1 MLAGEG
7 HYDEEKAFLSPS
19 VAFMEPCPPTAL
31 AIAFAGVVVY
41 GGKSLGAVTG
51 LVQATDQFS
60 ASLFVQM
67 EKMILPDLIES
78 FFADFKR
85 GSPIRL
91 GNQSLYRPLPLSLSG
106 SSAAIPH
113 SHVHYGSVGN
123 RSISGQSIPPS
134 GGHSKSDCTTRN
146 SRPDD

>member
-85 GSPIRL
+85 GSPIHL
-91 GNQSLYRPLPLSLSG
+91 GNKSLCRPLSG
-106 SSAAIPH
+106 SGAAIPH

-123 RSISGQSIPPS
+123 QSLRVAGTRYLIVRQEIQ
-134 GGHSKSDCTTRN
+134 DQMIDRCT
-146 SRPDD
+146 

>member
-7 HYDEEKAFLSPS
+7 HCDEEKAFLSPS
-19 VAFMEPCPPTAL
+19 VASMEPCPPTAL

-41 GGKSLGAVTG
+41 GGKSLGAVAG
-51 LVQATDQFS
+51 SVQAADQFS

-67 EKMILPDLIES
+67 EKMILPDLVES

-85 GSPIRL
+85 GSPIHL
-91 GNQSLYRPLPLSLSG
+91 GNQSLCRPLPLSGSG
-106 SSAAIPH
+106 AAIPH

-123 RSISGQSIPPS
+123 RSISGQSIPPG
-134 GGHSKSDCTTRN
+134 GGHSISDCTTRD